1 MVVWSLNLDTA
12 DDGEEIMGPKF
23 LYLSVVGELMFLTN
37 CIKFDIVFVVDLL
50 DQHNATPTKHYWTMV
65 KHNLIYM
72 NGTRYVV
79 LFFKRGSISN
89 MVGYTNDVY
98 LSDLHNGKS

>member
-65 KHNLIYM
+65 KHNLIYV

-79 LFFKRGSISN
+79 LFFKKGSISN
-89 MVGYTNDVY
+89 MVGYTYNVY
-98 LSDLHNGKS
+98 LSDLHNGKL